1 MKHITAIALFA
12 IASFA
17 MADKSFAQDH
27 AVRATVPFDFT
38 VGTKLLPS
46 GTYTIKS
53 ESPQVIV
60 IENHDKP
67 IAALSLVLPDSKKSR
82 NGGKLVFNKYGD
94 QYFLSEILC
103 DSAEMNMAI
112 PPSKLEKRTQ
122 LQNARLNTSTQTFV
136 AAR

>member
-1 MKHITAIALFA
+1 M
-12 IASFA
+12 
-17 MADKSFAQDH
+17 
-27 AVRATVPFDFT
+27 
-38 VGTKLLPS
+38 
-46 GTYTIKS
+46 
-53 ESPQVIV
+53 

-67 IAALSLVLPDSKKSR
+67 TAVLSLVLPDSKKSR